1 MGGLLWALAACTSVG
16 FGRALVPGPWS
27 NTMLSA
33 DERASILVK
42 HMTLDEKLTMLHG
55 PPTGTCSCNYS
66 ADCAYVGNVLGN
78 SRLGIPPITMNDG
91 PQGFRDDQHPQTT
104 TAWPSGLAMAASW
117 DVDAMFEWG
126 AGMGKE
132 FYDKGSNVQLGPGVC
147 LARVPRNGRN
157 FEYLS
162 GEDPF
167 LGYTLVQPVVKGIQS
182 KKVVANA
189 KHYILNNQE
198 TNRDAV
204 SAEIDERTRFEMY
217 YPPFEGAIE
226 ADVGSFMCGY
236 NKINGIWSCENPTTL
251 AQDLKKSLGF
261 KGYVMSDWGATHS
274 ASLTKGLDMEMPGAN
289 FMNPELLKPM
299 LAAGAA
305 TEADVD
311 ESVTRIL
318 RPMFSVGVMDEPMS
332 QWDWKK
338 LENNVT
344 TEASVASARKLSAI
358 STVLLK
364 NAGGVLPLPQ
374 GKKIALIGFASSNV
388 VVHAGGSG
396 SVVPSIVATPL
407 EGISAAAGKD
417 AEVTFDDGTDLDSA
431 TKLAASADY
440 AIVFVATL
448 SAEGSD
454 RNSLSLDDGCMPDK
468 YGQCRGNNKNQNA
481 MVASVAKANTRTIV
495 VASVPGAVL
504 MPWSGEVAAILTNFM
519 PGQQAGNAIA
529 DVIFGKVNPSG
540 KSPLTFPN
548 TENETKITQAQ
559 WPGLPDARKPEYCY
573 YEEKL
578 LVGYRYYDAHNIKF
592 TTGFPFG
599 HGLSYTTFEYSG
611 LSIAKHE
618 VSFIVK
624 NSGALSGAE
633 VSQLYLGFPQSAGEP
648 PLQLKGF
655 HKTKVLAA
663 GQSEKVT
670 LQLKPR
676 DFSIWDVTKHA
687 WSIVEGSFK
696 VKVGSS
702 SRDIR
707 LSGEVGSEPMIEEL
721 LV

>member
-1 MGGLLWALAACTSVG
+1 MGGFLWAIACTTVG
-16 FGRALVPGPWS
+16 FCQALVPGPWS
-27 NTMLSA
+27 NTKLSA
-33 DERASILVK
+33 DERASTLLK
-42 HMTLDEKLTMLHG
+42 NMTLDEKLTMLHG
-55 PPTGTCSCNYS
+55 PPTGPCCQCNTS

-91 PQGFRDDQHPQTT
+91 PQGFRDDPHPGTT

-126 AGMGKE
+126 SGMGQE

-217 YPPFEGAIE
+217 YPPFEGAIK

-251 AQDLKKSLGF
+251 AQDLKKTLGF

-274 ASLTKGLDMEMPGAN
+274 ASLTKGLDMEMPGAS
-289 FMNPELLKPM
+289 FMKPELLKPM

-311 ESVTRIL
+311 EAVTRIL
-318 RPMFSVGVMDEPMS
+318 RPMFSVGVMDEPVS

-338 LENNVT
+338 MENNVT
-344 TEASVASARKLSAI
+344 TAASVAVARKLSAV

-374 GKKIALIGFASSNV
+374 GKKIALIGFASSNA

-396 SVVPSIVATPL
+396 SVVPSFVVAPL
-407 EGISAAAGKD
+407 QGISAAAGRH
-417 AEVTFDDGTDLDSA
+417 AEVTFNDGTDLDSA
-431 TKLAASADY
+431 TELAASADY

-448 SAEGSD
+448 SSEGSD
-454 RNSLSLDDGCMPDK
+454 RDSLSLDDGCTPDK

-481 MVASVAKANTRTIV
+481 MVASVAKANPMTIV

-540 KSPLTFPN
+540 KLPLTFPN

-559 WPGLPDARKPEYCY
+559 WPGLPDASKPEYCY

-578 LVGYRYYDAHNIKF
+578 LVGYRYYDAHNIQF

-618 VSFIVK
+618 VSFTVK
-624 NSGALSGAE
+624 NSGAVSGAE

-648 PLQLKGF
+648 RLQLKGF
-655 HKTKVLAA
+655 HKTKILAA

-676 DFSIWDVTKHA
+676 DFSIWDATKHA
-687 WSIVEGSFK
+687 WSIVEGSFR

-707 LSGEVGSEPMIEEL
+707 LSAEVGSEPKIEEL